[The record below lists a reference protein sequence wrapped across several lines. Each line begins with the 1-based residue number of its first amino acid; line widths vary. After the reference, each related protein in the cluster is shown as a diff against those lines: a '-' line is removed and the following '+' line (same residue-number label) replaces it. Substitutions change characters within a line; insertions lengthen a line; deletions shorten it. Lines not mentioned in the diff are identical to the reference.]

1 MGYHEEL
8 EKEMAYEQQMAIE
21 TLFVGTGNVASF
33 LLIQRLFPQFSPV
46 TNTFFAGVFFHL
58 FSEFS
63 GLNEWYLTNG
73 AASYYADKQEPE
85 YFVIPEKSHKC
96 HRPSFTGYAGQSSW
110 EEASMGL
117 PSCLRYTE

>member
-1 MGYHEEL
+1 MGHDDEL
-8 EKEMAYEQQMAIE
+8 QKELAYEQQMATE
-21 TLFVGTGNVASF
+21 ALFVGAGNVASF
-33 LLIQRLFPQFSPV
+33 MLIQRLFPKWSAVSQV
-46 TNTFFAGVFFHL
+46 FFAGVFFHL
-58 FSEFS
+58 TSEFS

-73 AASYYADKQEPE
+73 AASYYADKTPSD
-85 YFVIPEKSHKC
+85 YIVMPEKSHKC

>member
-1 MGYHEEL
+1 MDTEL

-21 TLFVGTGNVASF
+21 ALFVGTGNVASF
-33 LLIQRLFPQFSPV
+33 MLVKNLFPRWTAVSQV
-46 TNTFFAGVFFHL
+46 FFAGVVFHL
-58 FSEFS
+58 VSEFS
-63 GLNEWYLTNG
+63 GLNNYYLDNG
-73 AASYYADKQEPE
+73 AATMYHTHQEPE

-117 PSCLRYTE
+117 PSCLRYTD